1 MINGGLKPYL
11 FFEHTLMSH
20 RFNPTHRIIEN
31 QIRIPTNDKVWELH
45 NENWGSSKIHQYLIM
60 NGFEIGKNIS
70 SVNWIINKM
79 EREMKTNQTIMLE
92 QYKNL
97 RLGIC

>member
-1 MINGGLKPYL
+1 
-11 FFEHTLMSH
+11 MSH
-20 RFNPTHRIIEN
+20 RFNPTHRIIGN

-45 NENWGSSKIHQYLIM
+45 NGNWGSSKIHQYLIM

>member
-1 MINGGLKPYL
+1 
-11 FFEHTLMSH
+11 MSH
-20 RFNPTHRIIEN
+20 QFNPTHRIIEN
-31 QIRIPTNDKVWELH
+31 QIRIQTNEKVWELH
-45 NENWGSSKIHQYLIM
+45 NGNWGSSKIHQYLIM

>member
-1 MINGGLKPYL
+1 
-11 FFEHTLMSH
+11 MSH

-31 QIRIPTNDKVWELH
+31 QIRILTNDKVWELH

-60 NGFEIGKNIS
+60 YGFDIGKNIS

>member
-1 MINGGLKPYL
+1 
-11 FFEHTLMSH
+11 
-20 RFNPTHRIIEN
+20 
-31 QIRIPTNDKVWELH
+31 
-45 NENWGSSKIHQYLIM
+45 M